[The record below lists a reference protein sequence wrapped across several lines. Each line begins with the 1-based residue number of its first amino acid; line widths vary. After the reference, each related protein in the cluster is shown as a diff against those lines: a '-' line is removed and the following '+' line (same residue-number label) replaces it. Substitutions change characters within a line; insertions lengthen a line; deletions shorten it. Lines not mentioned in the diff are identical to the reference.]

1 MDSFALLGTGF
12 QSAFAVGAFL
22 TIVIGLLV
30 GVVAGA
36 LPGISF
42 VNAMAMAL
50 PFTYVMTPTQAM
62 LFLGGIYVGGVFG
75 GSISAIMINVP
86 GTPASLPACWDG
98 YPMTQKGEVRRA
110 LSIALTA
117 SATGGLCSA
126 LLLAFAAAPFATFAL
141 KFSQPEFFAAT
152 VLGLVSVIA
161 IAKDRPVVSLLSML
175 VGITVGTVGVDPLY
189 GVPRFSFG
197 VPAMQSG
204 INFVVVMIGLFAIG
218 EVIDLLATN
227 RDLRPKKTAARGLPL
242 GLGDLWRIKGAILRG
257 TGIGCMLGVIPG
269 AGATPGAVIA
279 YGVEKQASGRGAE
292 FGTGVEQ
299 GLAAPEAAKNAT
311 TGAAMVPLLTLGIP
325 GSAATAI
332 MLAAMMLHGVSPG
345 PLLFLTDPSMVYT
358 IFAAMIIANLLMI
371 VAGIGVAQCFSTLM
385 RTPPAVLA
393 AFIVVLS
400 VLGAYGVRNNIFDVY
415 VCLIFGVIGWA
426 MKRTGFPS
434 APLVLGVILGPLAER
449 YFMTT
454 LANFRQ
460 DWTVFFTRPI
470 SATILALALAF
481 ALWSLYPGMKLA
493 AVGLARRRRA
503 NAGASA
509 G

>member
-1 MDSFALLGTGF
+1 MSSFELLGMGF
-12 QSAFAVGAFL
+12 QSAFALGAFL
-22 TIVIGLLV
+22 TVVVGLLV

-50 PFTYVMTPTQAM
+50 PFTYVMTPTNAM

-98 YPMTQKGEVRRA
+98 YPMTQKGQVRRA
-110 LSIALTA
+110 LSIALFS

-126 LLLAFAAAPFATFAL
+126 LLLTFAAAPFATFAL

-152 VLGLVSVIA
+152 VLGLISVLA
-161 IAKDRPVVSLLSML
+161 IAKDRPAISLLSMFT
-175 VGITVGTVGVDPLY
+175 GIAIGTVGVDPLY
-189 GVPRFSFG
+189 GVSRFSFG
-197 VPAMQSG
+197 IPAMQSG
-204 INFVVVMIGLFAIG
+204 IDFVVVMIGLFAVS
-218 EVIDLLATN
+218 EVIDLIATD
-227 RDLRPKKTAARGLPL
+227 RDLRPKTTASKGLPL
-242 GLGDLWRIKGAILRG
+242 GLRDIWRIKASILRG
-257 TGIGCMLGVIPG
+257 TGIGCIIGVIPG

-279 YGVEKQASGRGAE
+279 YGVEKQASRRGAE
-292 FGTGVEQ
+292 FGTGVEA

-332 MLAAMMLHGVSPG
+332 MLAAMMLHGVNPG
-345 PLLFLTDPSMVYT
+345 PLLFITDPSMVYT

-371 VAGIGVAQCFSTLM
+371 AAGIGVAQFFSTLM

-415 VCLIFGVIGWA
+415 VCLAFGIVGWV

-470 SATILALALAF
+470 SATILLLALAF
-481 ALWSLYPGMKLA
+481 ALWALYPGVKGA
-493 AVGLARRRRA
+493 TQGFGRRRRA
-503 NAGASA
+503 SA